1 VYQFVVP
8 NQRLDNYI
16 ITFKLVSRT
25 FFEEVLLLKLSDNS
39 YILPR
44 TQIFVNNNFE
54 FLASP
59 PQCRSF
65 IAVTTIYNY
74 TRLLRIRQA
83 LFSKKIKSQPQPAFL
98 LLILLLRP
106 AFWRLTP
113 RV

>member
-1 VYQFVVP
+1 MIRRNFIQFSKVYQFVVS

-16 ITFKLVSRT
+16 ITLKLVSRT

-59 PQCRSF
+59 PQRRSF
-65 IAVTTIYNY
+65 IAVTTINYY
-74 TRLLRIRQA
+74 TRLA
-83 LFSKKIKSQPQPAFL
+83 LIAQELITNFTNQAFL
-98 LLILLLRP
+98 
-106 AFWRLTP
+106 
-113 RV
+113 